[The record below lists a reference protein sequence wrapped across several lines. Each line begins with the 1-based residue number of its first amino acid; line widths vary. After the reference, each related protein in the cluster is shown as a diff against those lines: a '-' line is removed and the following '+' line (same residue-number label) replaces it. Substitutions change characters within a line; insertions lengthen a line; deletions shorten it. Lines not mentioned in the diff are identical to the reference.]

1 MAKVQAYVSD
11 EVADKIMAIVEKRKS
26 EGAKESD
33 ISYSSVATM
42 LLELGLRV
50 YEAQMERKADPF
62 NQMEFNKTVLEN
74 ILKSQFTLVKVLG
87 MVSLSPHL
95 QGESKFNYS
104 DMVNEILKLTAER
117 LEKFFPVIDNESES

>member
-1 MAKVQAYVSD
+1 
-11 EVADKIMAIVEKRKS
+11 MAIVEKRKS